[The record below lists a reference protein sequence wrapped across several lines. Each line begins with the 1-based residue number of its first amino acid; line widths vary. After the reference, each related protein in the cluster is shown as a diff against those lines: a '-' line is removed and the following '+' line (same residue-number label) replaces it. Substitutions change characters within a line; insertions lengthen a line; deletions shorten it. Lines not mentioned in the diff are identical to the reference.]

1 MIIALGSTSQ
11 EKISYLKKIFGKNK
25 IEAEVFPVAVESG
38 VPDQPM
44 GKEIVV
50 KGAKNRALHALR
62 KISEAEIGVGME
74 GGLVR
79 KKGNFYLFCAAAII
93 NREENFFLG
102 VSKELP
108 LPQEVSWQ
116 IEEKKEFGVVIRDYA
131 SKKGKDKDVEELIS
145 REKSFSRALQQALD
159 QYKKFLN

>member
-1 MIIALGSTSQ
+1 
-11 EKISYLKKIFGKNK
+11 
-25 IEAEVFPVAVESG
+25 
-38 VPDQPM
+38 
-44 GKEIVV
+44 
-50 KGAKNRALHALR
+50 
-62 KISEAEIGVGME
+62 ME
-74 GGLVR
+74 R
-79 KKGNFYLFCAAAII
+79 KKGNFYLFCAVAII

-102 VSKELP
+102 VNKELP